1 MLKELLQKENFFDG
15 KLKASKLEAIWAK
28 LDDQNPADLATE
40 MSELEQ
46 TQLLALFRSMPKDLA
61 AEVFTYLSREVH
73 EDLFKNI
80 SQEEIAALL
89 NEMFV
94 DDAVDTV
101 QELPSN
107 IVRKLINK
115 VEDPSQR
122 KLINEFLNFPKDS
135 AGSLMTVEF
144 VCLFGTMT
152 CAEALQYIRKNGVDK
167 ETINTCYVTD
177 ATRHLTGIISLRTI
191 LLAEEDARIEDVME
205 RNFVCAHTHDD
216 REEVAA
222 DFRKYDLTAMP
233 VLDKEDR
240 IVGIITSDDIM
251 DVIDAEKNEDIEK
264 MAALTPSE
272 RPYLDTSVW
281 ELARNRVKWLLL
293 LMIGATVTSFIINR
307 YNELLSHMVMLAAFL
322 PMLMD
327 TGGNSGNQ
335 VSTLIVRD
343 LGNGGIEPRDWP
355 MVLWKELRV
364 GLMCGVVL
372 AVVSFLRIFF
382 FQSGVALNVNLV
394 VSLTL
399 LCTVVFAKLMG
410 CTLPIV
416 AQLCKVDPA
425 LMASPLITTIV
436 DAFTLVIYF
445 GIATHLLPDSIGG

>member
-1 MLKELLQKENFFDG
+1 MLEELLQKENIDSG
-15 KLKASKLEAIWAK
+15 KLTASRIEAIRAK
-28 LDDQNPADLATE
+28 LAEANPVDIANEISEMEPKPMLAAFRIL
-40 MSELEQ
+40 SKEQ
-46 TQLLALFRSMPKDLA
+46 A
-61 AEVFTYLSREVH
+61 AEVFTYLSREAH
-73 EDLFKNI
+73 QDIFKQI
-80 SQEEIAALL
+80 PLEETAALL

-94 DDAVDTV
+94 DDAVDV
-101 QELPSN
+101 IQELPTN
-107 IVRKLINK
+107 IVRTLIDK
-115 VEDPSQR
+115 VQDPSQR
-122 KLINEFLNFPKDS
+122 RAINEFLQFPENS
-135 AGSLMTVEF
+135 AGSIMTVEF
-144 VCLFGTMT
+144 ICLFGSQT
-152 CAEALQYIRKNGVDK
+152 CAEALQFIRKNGVDK

-191 LLAEEDARIEDVME
+191 LLSPEDARVEDVME
-205 RNFVCAHTHDD
+205 RNYVCAHTHDD

-233 VLDKEDR
+233 VLDTEDR

-272 RPYLDTSVW
+272 KPYLDTSVW

-293 LMIGATVTSFIINR
+293 LMVGATVTSVIINR

-343 LGNGGIEPRDWP
+343 LGNGGIVPRDWP
-355 MVLWKELRV
+355 SVLWKELRV
-364 GLMCGVVL
+364 GMLCGIVL
-372 AVVSFLRIFF
+372 AVVSFLRIYF
-382 FQSGVALNVNLV
+382 FQKSAPLDVNLI

-410 CTLPIV
+410 CTLPIL

-445 GIATHLLPDSIGG
+445 AIATHLLSASQI

>member
-1 MLKELLQKENFFDG
+1 MLEELLQKENIDSG
-15 KLKASKLEAIWAK
+15 KLTASRIEAIRAK
-28 LDDQNPADLATE
+28 LAEANPVDIANEISE
-40 MSELEQ
+40 MEPKPMLTAFRILSKEQ
-46 TQLLALFRSMPKDLA
+46 A
-61 AEVFTYLSREVH
+61 AEVFTYLSREAH
-73 EDLFKNI
+73 QDIFKQI
-80 SQEEIAALL
+80 PLEETAALL

-94 DDAVDTV
+94 DDAVDV
-101 QELPSN
+101 IQELPSN
-107 IVRKLINK
+107 IVRKLIDK
-115 VEDPSQR
+115 VQDPSQR
-122 KLINEFLNFPKDS
+122 KAINEFLQFPENS
-135 AGSLMTVEF
+135 AGSIMTVEF
-144 VCLFGTMT
+144 ICLFGTQT
-152 CAEALQYIRKNGVDK
+152 CAEALQFIRKNGVDK

-191 LLAEEDARIEDVME
+191 LLSPEDARIEDVME
-205 RNFVCAHTHDD
+205 RNYVCAHTHDD

-233 VLDKEDR
+233 VLDTEDR

-272 RPYLDTSVW
+272 KPYLDTSVW

-343 LGNGGIEPRDWP
+343 LGNGGIEPCDWP

-364 GLMCGVVL
+364 GLMCGIVL
-372 AVVSFLRIFF
+372 AAVSFLRIYF
-382 FQSGVALNVNLV
+382 FQSGVAFDVNIV

-399 LCTVVFAKLMG
+399 LCAVVFAKLMG

-445 GIATHLLPDSIGG
+445 AIATHLLPNQV

>member
-1 MLKELLQKENFFDG
+1 MLEELLQKENIDSG
-15 KLKASKLEAIWAK
+15 KLTASRIEAIRAK
-28 LDDQNPADLATE
+28 LAEANPVDIANEISEMEPKPMLAAFRIL
-40 MSELEQ
+40 SKEQ
-46 TQLLALFRSMPKDLA
+46 A
-61 AEVFTYLSREVH
+61 AEVFTYLSREAH
-73 EDLFKNI
+73 QDIFKQI
-80 SQEEIAALL
+80 PLEETAALL

-94 DDAVDTV
+94 DDAVDV
-101 QELPSN
+101 IQELPTN
-107 IVRKLINK
+107 IVRTLIDK
-115 VEDPSQR
+115 VQDPSQR
-122 KLINEFLNFPKDS
+122 RAINEFLQFPENS
-135 AGSLMTVEF
+135 AGSIMTVEF
-144 VCLFGTMT
+144 ICLFGSQT
-152 CAEALQYIRKNGVDK
+152 CAEALQFIRKNGVDK

-191 LLAEEDARIEDVME
+191 LLSPEDARVEDVME
-205 RNFVCAHTHDD
+205 RNYVCAHTHDD

-233 VLDKEDR
+233 VLDTEDR

-272 RPYLDTSVW
+272 KPHLDTRVW
-281 ELARNRVKWLLL
+281 ERARNRVKWLLL
-293 LMIGATVTSFIINR
+293 LMVGATVTSVIINR

-343 LGNGGIEPRDWP
+343 LGNGGIVPRDWP
-355 MVLWKELRV
+355 SVLWKELRV
-364 GLMCGVVL
+364 GMLCGIVL
-372 AVVSFLRIFF
+372 AVVSFLRIYF
-382 FQSGVALNVNLV
+382 FQKSAPLDVNLI

-410 CTLPIV
+410 CTLPIL

-445 GIATHLLPDSIGG
+445 AIATHLLSASQI

>member
-1 MLKELLQKENFFDG
+1 MLEELLQKENIDSG
-15 KLKASKLEAIWAK
+15 KLTASRIEAIRAK
-28 LDDQNPADLATE
+28 LAEANPVDIANEISE
-40 MSELEQ
+40 MEPKPMLTAFRILSKEQ
-46 TQLLALFRSMPKDLA
+46 A
-61 AEVFTYLSREVH
+61 AEVFTYLSREAH
-73 EDLFKNI
+73 QDIFKQI
-80 SQEEIAALL
+80 PLEETAALL

-94 DDAVDTV
+94 DDAVDV
-101 QELPSN
+101 IQELPSN
-107 IVRKLINK
+107 IVRKLIDK
-115 VEDPSQR
+115 VQDPRQR
-122 KLINEFLNFPKDS
+122 KAINEFLQFPENS
-135 AGSLMTVEF
+135 AGSIMTVEF
-144 VCLFGTMT
+144 ICLFGTQT
-152 CAEALQYIRKNGVDK
+152 CAEALQFIRKNGVDK

-191 LLAEEDARIEDVME
+191 LLSPEDARIEDVME
-205 RNFVCAHTHDD
+205 RNYVCAHTHDD

-233 VLDKEDR
+233 VLDTEDR

-272 RPYLDTSVW
+272 KPYLDTSVW
-281 ELARNRVKWLLL
+281 DLARNRVKWLLL

-364 GLMCGVVL
+364 GLMCGIVL
-372 AVVSFLRIFF
+372 AAVSFLRIYF
-382 FQSGVALNVNLV
+382 FQSGVAFDVNIV

-399 LCTVVFAKLMG
+399 LCAVVFAKLMG

-445 GIATHLLPDSIGG
+445 AIATHLLPNQV

>member
-1 MLKELLQKENFFDG
+1 MLKELLQKENFFEG
-15 KLKASKLEAIWAK
+15 QLTASKREALWNK
-28 LDDQNPADLATE
+28 LGDLNPADLATE
-40 MSELEQ
+40 VSELEQ
-46 TQLLALFRSMPKDLA
+46 GQILALFRAMPKDLA
-61 AEVFTYLSREVH
+61 AEVFTYLSREIH
-73 EDLFKNI
+73 EDIFKQI
-80 SQEEIAALL
+80 SHDEIAALL

-94 DDAVDTV
+94 DDAVDV
-101 QELPSN
+101 AQELPSN
-107 IVRKLINK
+107 IVRKLIDK

-122 KLINEFLNFPKDS
+122 QLINEFLNFPKDS

-144 VCLFGTMT
+144 ICLFGTQT

-191 LLAEEDARIEDVME
+191 LLSPEDARIEDVME
-205 RNFVCAHTHDD
+205 RNYICAHTHDD
-216 REEVAA
+216 REAVAA

-233 VLDKEDR
+233 VLDTEDR

-272 RPYLDTSVW
+272 KPYLDTSVW

-343 LGNGGIEPRDWP
+343 LGNGGIEPHDWP
-355 MVLWKELRV
+355 MVFWKELRV

-372 AVVSFLRIFF
+372 AMVSFLRIYF
-382 FQSGVALNVNLV
+382 FQAGVALDVNIV

-399 LCTVVFAKLMG
+399 LCAVVFAKLMG
-410 CTLPIV
+410 CTLPII

-445 GIATHLLPDSIGG
+445 AIATHLLPPQA

>member
-1 MLKELLQKENFFDG
+1 MLEELLQTENIDSG
-15 KLKASKLEAIWAK
+15 KLTASRIEAIRAK
-28 LDDQNPADLATE
+28 LAEANPVDIANEISEMEPKPMLAAFRIL
-40 MSELEQ
+40 SKEQ
-46 TQLLALFRSMPKDLA
+46 A
-61 AEVFTYLSREVH
+61 AEVFTYLSREAH
-73 EDLFKNI
+73 QDIFKQI
-80 SQEEIAALL
+80 PLEETAALL

-94 DDAVDTV
+94 DDAVDV
-101 QELPSN
+101 IQELPSN
-107 IVRKLINK
+107 IVRKLIDK
-115 VEDPSQR
+115 VQDPSQR
-122 KLINEFLNFPKDS
+122 KAINEFLQFPENS
-135 AGSLMTVEF
+135 AGSIMTVEF
-144 VCLFGTMT
+144 ICLFGTQT
-152 CAEALQYIRKNGVDK
+152 CAEALQFIRKNGVDK

-191 LLAEEDARIEDVME
+191 LLSPEDARIEDVME
-205 RNFVCAHTHDD
+205 RNYVCAHTHDD
-216 REEVAA
+216 REDVAA

-233 VLDKEDR
+233 VLDTEDR

-272 RPYLDTSVW
+272 KPYLDTSVW

-293 LMIGATVTSFIINR
+293 LMVGATVTSVIINR

-355 MVLWKELRV
+355 AVLWKELRV
-364 GLMCGVVL
+364 GTLCGIAL
-372 AVVSFLRIFF
+372 AVVSFLRIYI
-382 FQSGVALNVNLV
+382 FQTGVPYDVNLI

-399 LCTVVFAKLMG
+399 LCAVVFAKLMG

-445 GIATHLLPDSIGG
+445 AIATHLLPNQG

>member
-1 MLKELLQKENFFDG
+1 MLKELLQKEHFFDG
-15 KLKASKLEAIWAK
+15 QLKASKLEAIWAK
-28 LDDQNPADLATE
+28 LDDLNPVDLATE
-40 MSELEQ
+40 ISELEQ
-46 TQLLALFRSMPKDLA
+46 DQILALFRTMPKDLA
-61 AEVFTYLSREVH
+61 AEVFTYLSREIH
-73 EDLFKNI
+73 QDIFKNI
-80 SQEEIAALL
+80 SHERIAALL
-89 NEMFV
+89 NEMYV
-94 DDAVDTV
+94 DDAVDV
-101 QELPSN
+101 AQELPSN
-107 IVRKLINK
+107 IVRKLIDK
-115 VEDPSQR
+115 VADPSQR
-122 KLINEFLNFPKDS
+122 QLINEFLNFPKDS

-144 VCLFGTMT
+144 ICLFGTQT

-191 LLAEEDARIEDVME
+191 LLSPEDARIEDVME
-205 RNFVCAHTHDD
+205 RNYICAHTHDD

-233 VLDKEDR
+233 VLDTEDR

-272 RPYLDTSVW
+272 KPYLDTSVW

-293 LMIGATVTSFIINR
+293 LMVGATVTSVIINR

-355 MVLWKELRV
+355 AVLWKELRV
-364 GLMCGVVL
+364 GTLCGIAL
-372 AVVSFLRIFF
+372 AVVSFLRIYI
-382 FQSGVALNVNLV
+382 FQTGVPYDVNLI

-399 LCTVVFAKLMG
+399 LCAVVFAKLMG

-445 GIATHLLPDSIGG
+445 AIATHLLPKQV

>member
-1 MLKELLQKENFFDG
+1 MLEELLQKENIDSG
-15 KLKASKLEAIWAK
+15 KLTASRIEAIRAK
-28 LDDQNPADLATE
+28 LAEANPVDIANEISEMEPKPMLAAFRIL
-40 MSELEQ
+40 SKEQ
-46 TQLLALFRSMPKDLA
+46 A
-61 AEVFTYLSREVH
+61 AEVFTYLSREAH
-73 EDLFKNI
+73 QDIFKQI
-80 SQEEIAALL
+80 PLEETAALL

-94 DDAVDTV
+94 DDAVDV
-101 QELPSN
+101 IQELPTN
-107 IVRKLINK
+107 IVRKLIDK
-115 VEDPSQR
+115 VQDPSQR
-122 KLINEFLNFPKDS
+122 KAINEFLQFPENS
-135 AGSLMTVEF
+135 AGSIMTVEF
-144 VCLFGTMT
+144 ICLFGSQT
-152 CAEALQYIRKNGVDK
+152 CADALQYIRKNGVDK

-191 LLAEEDARIEDVME
+191 LLSPEDARIEDVME
-205 RNFVCAHTHDD
+205 RNYICAHTHDD

-233 VLDKEDR
+233 VLDTEDR

-272 RPYLDTSVW
+272 KPYLDTSVW

-293 LMIGATVTSFIINR
+293 LMVGATVTSVIINR

-355 MVLWKELRV
+355 AVLWKELRV
-364 GLMCGVVL
+364 GTLCGIVL
-372 AVVSFLRIFF
+372 AVVSFLRIYF
-382 FQSGVALNVNLV
+382 FQTGVPYDVNLI

-399 LCTVVFAKLMG
+399 LCAVVFAKLMG
-410 CTLPIV
+410 CTLPIL

-445 GIATHLLPDSIGG
+445 AIATHLLPPQA